1 MSGKAI
7 TEQQAKLYMEH
18 RKAQPQT
25 VAAAKAGIS
34 ERSARRIDHDQRNR
48 RPRGWRT
55 RKDPLE
61 PIWESIVL
69 PLIQGNTD
77 ITPVGLFDH
86 LCEYHSDLFD
96 PKTRRTLE
104 RRIQHWRQLHGPG
117 KEVMFTQ
124 THALAALGIAD
135 FTWITDPVFIAGE
148 PIRHRLFHYRLVA
161 SGWAYA
167 QVVYGGESFSALAD
181 GLQKAFR
188 ASGGI
193 PYELRTDSLS
203 AAYKNRTEQD
213 DFTERFEA
221 LCQHYGLKPTRNN
234 RGVAHENGA
243 IESPNNHI
251 KQQLKQALLMR
262 GNANFTSR
270 KAYQAFVQSV
280 VDRRNR
286 RITSAWQDEQRQLQP
301 LPVYDSVNYTQHCVR
316 VSRTSSISLKRV
328 VYSVPSRLVGS
339 QLMVHLFDDRLE
351 LWCGGVHTLNLDR
364 IHARKQERLRSVNYR
379 HIIESLVKKP
389 RAFRHS
395 QWREDLLPSE
405 DYRTI
410 WAHVDQHLGADDA
423 SHYMVRLLHLAK
435 KGDCEAALGRYVI
448 ASLERQ
454 NLPTLKRCEDRFLD
468 AYDVIP
474 QVVVRQHALSDYQA
488 LLSGRRPS

>member
-1 MSGKAI
+1 VPGKAI
-7 TEQQAKLYMEH
+7 TEQQAKLYMNH

-34 ERSARRIDHDQRNR
+34 ERSARRIDRDQRSR
-48 RPRGWRT
+48 RPRDWRT

-61 PIWESIVL
+61 PVWESIVL
-69 PLIQGNTD
+69 PLIDGNEGV
-77 ITPVGLFDH
+77 TPVGLFDH
-86 LCEYHSDLFD
+86 LCEYHSETFD
-96 PKTRRTLE
+96 PRTRRTLE
-104 RRIQHWRQLHGPG
+104 RRVQQWRLLHGAG

-135 FTWITDPVFIAGE
+135 FTWVTDPVTIAGE

-188 ASGGI
+188 ASGGM

-213 DFTERFEA
+213 DFTERFAA
-221 LCQHYGLKPTRNN
+221 LCQHYGLKPSRNN

-251 KQQLKQALLMR
+251 KQQLKQALLLR
-262 GNANFTSR
+262 GNTSFSSR
-270 KAYQAFVQSV
+270 EAYQAFLQSV

-286 RITSAWQDEQRQLQP
+286 RIATAWQAEQRQLQP

-316 VSRTSSISLKRV
+316 VTRTSAISLKRV
-328 VYSVPSRLVGS
+328 TYSVPSRLIGS

-351 LWCGGVHTLNLDR
+351 LWCAGVHTLTLTR
-364 IHARKQERLRSVNYR
+364 IHARKQQRLRSVNYR

-389 RAFRHS
+389 RAFRHA
-395 QWREDLLPSE
+395 QWRDDLLPGD
-405 DYRTI
+405 DYRQI
-410 WAHVDQHLGADDA
+410 WAYIDQHLRADDA

-435 KGDCEAALGRYVI
+435 KGDCEAALGRYVV
-448 ASLERQ
+448 AGLEGQ
-454 NLPTLKRCEDRFLD
+454 NLPTINRCEERFLD
-468 AYDVIP
+468 TREAIP
-474 QVVVRQHALSDYQA
+474 HLVVRQHALSDYQA
-488 LLSGRRPS
+488 LLSAGSHQ